1 MSAVEVPLSKGYV
14 AVIDAADAERVC
26 AYKWHAHFN
35 GRNVYAVRDVRRNGK
50 RTTVKLH
57 KFLTGYER
65 TDHRNG
71 NGLDN
76 RRSNLRAVT
85 TGENIQNSRRR
96 SDNTAGFKGVAW
108 HKGHRKWRAYI
119 GAGGQSPQ
127 HLGYFATAEEAA
139 HAYDDAA
146 RELHG
151 EYATVNF
158 PALGERAA

>member
-1 MSAVEVPLSKGYV
+1 M
-14 AVIDAADAERVC
+14 
-26 AYKWHAHFN
+26 HA
-35 GRNVYAVRDVRRNGK
+35 
-50 RTTVKLH
+50 
-57 KFLTGYER
+57 FLTGYER

-71 NGLDN
+71 DGLDN
-76 RRSNLRAVT
+76 RRSNLRDAT
-85 TGENIQNSRRR
+85 AGENSR
-96 SDNTAGFKGVAW
+96 NTRVHLDSASGLKGVSW
-108 HKGHRKWRAYI
+108 YKRSRKWRAHI
-119 GAGGQSPQ
+119 HVGTKQQ